1 VSKILIVDDDKEY
14 LESLKR
20 VLHGDFEIF
29 TASSMGEV
37 RELNLNRFDLVMLDI
52 RLNHEDMQNT
62 EGIDLLKGI
71 KVERPYLPVMMMT
84 AYGDV
89 DIAVETMKLGASD
102 FVQKGRVDI
111 REFTK
116 IITKTLERAGLEKK
130 VEFLEREL
138 NKYEPR
144 EIIGEDPEINRI
156 RNMIDIVAEDAH
168 VSVLIRGETGTGKE
182 LVARAIHSCGRRKEQ
197 PFIPVSLSSLNKQTI
212 GSDLFGHEKG
222 AFTDAKEK
230 RIGLIEEADRGI
242 LFLDEIGDLDSDIQS
257 KLLRVLEEREF
268 TRLGGN
274 KPLRVDIQ
282 LIAATNKDL
291 EKAVTDGTFRKD
303 LYFRLKGVEIPLPP
317 LAMHKD
323 DILSLASHFLSLLR
337 KQGRTDIGEI
347 ADEAMAALKSYSW
360 PGNVRELKQALERAA
375 LFADHDNHKKI
386 IPSDLPYEIHTGKT
400 EAIERYDAQIPEFGV
415 NLGEKLA
422 KLELAYIRE
431 ALKKCGGKKTN
442 AWKLLGY
449 NDRFA
454 LRRRMDSI
462 KKKYP
467 HLT

>member
-1 VSKILIVDDDKEY
+1 MSKILIVDDDKEY

-62 EGIDLLKGI
+62 EGIDLLKAI

-138 NKYEPR
+138 NKYEPG

-182 LVARAIHSCGRRKEQ
+182 LVARAIYSRGRRKEQ

-230 RIGLIEEADRGI
+230 RIGLIEEANRGI

-323 DILSLASHFLSLLR
+323 DIPSLASHFLSLLR
-337 KQGRTDIGEI
+337 KQGRTDISEI
-347 ADEAMAALKSYSW
+347 VDEAMAALKSYSW
-360 PGNVRELKQALERAA
+360 PGNVRELKQAVERAA

-467 HLT
+467 HLS

>member
-1 VSKILIVDDDKEY
+1 MSKILIVDDDKEY
-14 LESLKR
+14 IESLKR

-37 RELNLNRFDLVMLDI
+37 RKLNLNRFDLVMLDI

-62 EGIDLLKGI
+62 EGIDLLKAI

-130 VEFLEREL
+130 VKFLEREL

-182 LVARAIHSCGRRKEQ
+182 LVARAIHSRGRRKEQ

-268 TRLGGN
+268 TRLGAN

-323 DILSLASHFLSLLR
+323 DIPSLASHFLSLLR
-337 KQGRTDIGEI
+337 KQGRTDISEI
-347 ADEAMAALKSYSW
+347 VDEAMAALKSYSW
-360 PGNVRELKQALERAA
+360 PGNVRELKQAVERAA